1 MVKYNGV
8 DYFMPAEVARQML
21 QGSAAQVPLSKPA
34 VVKGKQPIMS
44 YMGNGNFRINLG
56 KGNYIN
62 MDRDANTKF
71 ALGALGT
78 VATGGAATTIGI
90 PATVGAMLGATAG
103 NAAVNGITNALTGK
117 SWDEWAGKAINNI
130 SPMLSPEL
138 GMLTN
143 PGSWAGGAHGYFVA
157 KPAYKIAKGLI
168 KEGAAGM
175 TPMRALGV
183 TSDVLLNPKITN
195 DLLVS
200 GRYAYNLPS
209 LRRMMRQTISDF
221 SRGAEFTNSELAKLN
236 NTSPFQEAIANNRKA
251 KISLSHK
258 LGNRTTARTDMDKD
272 GNTKYVTGYLQA
284 YPKTYNRLVA
294 RPSKYNVFIGG
305 HEAVHGVSNQLGNH
319 PRNLFYRLYQ
329 PSINYIDLGKIDKS
343 ISTYYIPDRD
353 NPVSDKYYDFFMKAT
368 DDHGKYPEETLA
380 NYYGYKVSG

>member
-8 DYFMPAEVARQML
+8 DYFMPAEVAHQML

-103 NAAVNGITNALTGK
+103 NAAVNGIANVLTGK
-117 SWDEWAGKAINNI
+117 SWNEWAGKAINNF

-143 PGSWAGGAHGYFVA
+143 PGNYLGGYGGKKAGDYAKMAGDYVSLVA

-168 KEGAAGM
+168 KEGATGTTREQAWRVM
-175 TPMRALGV
+175 N
-183 TSDVLLNPKITN
+183 DVLKNPEVTN
-195 DLLVS
+195 DLLIS
-200 GRYAYNLPS
+200 GKYAYNLPS

-236 NTSPFQEAIANNRKA
+236 NTPIFQDAIANNRKA
-251 KISLSHK
+251 KMRLSHK
-258 LGNRTTARTDMDKD
+258 LDNWVAYTDMDKD
-272 GNTKYVTGYLQA
+272 GNTKYVTEYLEPFPETEHTGSKSGLYTRICQIGFIKRHRELIKERRIKERMEDRA
-284 YPKTYNRLVA
+284 ERFKRAMKDPKIQEGLKNGTILSV
-294 RPSKYNVFIGG
+294 
-305 HEAVHGVSNQLGNH
+305 
-319 PRNLFYRLYQ
+319 
-329 PSINYIDLGKIDKS
+329 DCW
-343 ISTYYIPDRD
+343 
-353 NPVSDKYYDFFMKAT
+353 
-368 DDHGKYPEETLA
+368 
-380 NYYGYKVSG
+380 